1 VTSLGCGFGAL
12 ALGACATPGYSP
24 GRVESELVQAGATP
38 VEARCVAEK
47 FPDKIDLS
55 ALGSHSPPV
64 AITTPAI
71 PPPST
76 TPPTII
82 RPTTI
87 RPTTIRP
94 TTTASSTT
102 TTTVPDEYELTRQ
115 VLAECGVTLPL
126 QPPP

>member
-1 VTSLGCGFGAL
+1 LVTSLGCGFGAL

-71 PPPST
+71 PPPTT
-76 TPPTII
+76 TPPT
-82 RPTTI
+82 TTA
-87 RPTTIRP
+87 PVP
-94 TTTASSTT
+94 KASSTT

-115 VLAECGVTLPL
+115 VLADCGVTLPL